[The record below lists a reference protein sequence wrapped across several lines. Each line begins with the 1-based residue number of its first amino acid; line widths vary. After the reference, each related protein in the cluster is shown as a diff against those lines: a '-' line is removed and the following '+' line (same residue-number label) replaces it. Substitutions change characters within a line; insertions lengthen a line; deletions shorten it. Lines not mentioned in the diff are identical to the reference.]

1 MKKTISELYYF
12 DPAVASKVLDTEELR
27 KVTSEFLEYCNKIE
41 ELLGKENI
49 EIFRKY
55 ENLGKQIS
63 DSLNAEAFERG
74 YSLATR
80 LMVEALE
87 NK

>member
-12 DPAVASKVLDTEELR
+12 DPAATPNALDVEEFR
-27 KVTSEFLEYCNKIE
+27 KTTSEFLECCNKIE

-49 EIFRKY
+49 EIFRRY
-55 ENLGKQIS
+55 EELGKLIS
-63 DSLNAEAFERG
+63 DSLSAQAFERG

-80 LMVEALE
+80 LVFESFE
-87 NK
+87 SK